1 MDTRIPWPTPGQDM
15 LGSVILCVGGWVVGV
30 VSGSI
35 VMKVQMATMLKG
47 RVMNGR
53 EKVLRRL
60 LRALVMKTLKQKSDR
75 MIILV
80 SSLTLPQSLSLHTQ

>member
-1 MDTRIPWPTPGQDM
+1 M
-15 LGSVILCVGGWVVGV
+15 V

-60 LRALVMKTLKQKSDR
+60 LRALVMKTLQQ
-75 MIILV
+75 
-80 SSLTLPQSLSLHTQ
+80 SSARITMLLSCLTLPQNLSLQTP

>member
-1 MDTRIPWPTPGQDM
+1 M
-15 LGSVILCVGGWVVGV
+15 V

-53 EKVLRRL
+53 ENMLRRL
-60 LRALVMKTLKQKSDR
+60 LRALVMKTLQQTSDK
-75 MIILV
+75 ITICCLV
-80 SSLTLPQSLSLHTQ
+80 LPSHRTYYYRHHDLYIRVPGVRYQERVQSWDH